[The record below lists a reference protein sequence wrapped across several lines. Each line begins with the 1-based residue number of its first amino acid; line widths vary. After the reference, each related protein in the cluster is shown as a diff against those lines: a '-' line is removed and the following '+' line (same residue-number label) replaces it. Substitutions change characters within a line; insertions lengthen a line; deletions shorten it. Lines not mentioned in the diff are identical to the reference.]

1 MDQIPIFLT
10 LNDKNV
16 YFIYYYIV
24 LPVLAGIL
32 ILCIIRIRH
41 MMHDFHRN
49 RNGLCQFFTCHGRE
63 RWGPPLKVKEWQ
75 RNAIRHLIAQ
85 RETLDNDMW
94 QMENRRNNLAEMER
108 EEQKKVTE
116 LGLLALQSKMSA
128 DSVKSQFID
137 FELNRNKAKIEELR
151 NRIRQKDTVI
161 RSMDHARRH
170 VTECLVSYGRGENPR
185 LPVLGYIR
193 GLFFDLL

>member
-1 MDQIPIFLT
+1 MIKI
-10 LNDKNV
+10 V
-16 YFIYYYIV
+16 YFLNYYLA
-24 LPVLAGIL
+24 LPVLTGIF
-32 ILCIIRIRH
+32 IFCITRIRH

-49 RNGLCQFFTCHGRE
+49 RRGLCQFFTCHGKE

-75 RNAIRHLIAQ
+75 RNAIRHLVAQ
-85 RETLDNDMW
+85 RETLDNEMW

-108 EEQKKVTE
+108 EELKKVTE
-116 LGLLALQSKMSA
+116 LELLALQSKMSA
-128 DSVKSQFID
+128 DSAKSQFIN
-137 FELNRNKAKIEELR
+137 FELTRNNAKIEDLR

-185 LPVLGYIR
+185 LPVSDYIR